1 MSGGS
6 PRPKQIA
13 LLCPMISILTIVG
26 ARPQFIKASAVSR
39 AVRDHFG
46 GQVRE
51 YMLHTGQH
59 YDENMSQVFFEQMQ
73 IPQPDFRL
81 NVGSGSHARQ
91 TGDMMK
97 QIEEILLTHRFDAL
111 LVYGDT
117 NSTLAGALAAAKL
130 HIPVIHVEAGLRSF
144 NKSMPEEINRICTD
158 HVSTFLFPP
167 TEAGVKNLEK
177 EGIRFD
183 AQRAASPDNPLV
195 KNVGDVMYDNSLFF
209 AGLAETQS
217 TITQTLG
224 VQDKPFVLC
233 TIHRDFNTDNPQRL
247 NALFKGLNAIAETG
261 TEVILPC
268 HPRTEKKLESL
279 TEKPH
284 NRVRITEPVSF
295 FDMIKLEKHALQI
308 ITDSGGVQ
316 KEAYFYRKPC
326 IVLRP
331 ETEWVEILHT
341 GNGILA
347 DADPEKIT
355 EAFHR
360 FAGRRTADY
369 PTLYGNGQAARQILE
384 EVLNVLENPG
394 NA

>member
-1 MSGGS
+1 
-6 PRPKQIA
+6 
-13 LLCPMISILTIVG
+13 VG
-26 ARPQFIKASAVSR
+26 ARPQFIKAAAVSR
-39 AVRDHFG
+39 AVRNHFAG
-46 GQVRE
+46 RVRE

-81 NVGSGSHARQ
+81 HVGSGSHGQQ
-91 TGDMMK
+91 TGEMMK
-97 QIEEILLTHRFDAL
+97 QIEDILLGQKFDAL

-167 TEAGVKNLEK
+167 TEAGVQNLAK
-177 EGIRFD
+177 EGFVYD
-183 AQRAASPDNPLV
+183 ETRAASPDNPLL

-209 AGLAETQS
+209 AELAETES
-217 TITQTLG
+217 TILQTLG
-224 VQDKPFVLC
+224 LQDKPFVLC
-233 TIHRDFNTDNPQRL
+233 TIHRDFNTDDSQRL
-247 NALFKGLNAIAETG
+247 NALFKGLNGIAG
-261 TEVILPC
+261 MGKEVILPC
-268 HPRTEKKLESL
+268 HPRTKKKIESL
-279 TEKPH
+279 TETPH
-284 NRVRITEPVSF
+284 THIRITEPVSF
-295 FDMIKLEKHALQI
+295 FDMIQLEKNAQQI

-316 KEAYFYRKPC
+316 KEAYFFRKPC

-341 GNGILA
+341 GNGTLA
-347 DADPEKIT
+347 DADPEKMK
-355 EAFHR
+355 EAFLR
-360 FAGRRTADY
+360 FSERTTSDY
-369 PTLYGNGQAARQILE
+369 PPLYGNGQAARYILD
-384 EVLNVLENPG
+384 EVLNVLENRR